1 MKKEKVVNLGCG
13 NRLIK
18 GGVNLDRLKHRKEV
32 DVVHNLNDLPWPF
45 EDEQFD
51 KVVALAIF
59 EHLDIDLL
67 TCLDESW
74 RILKPGGLLVIKLP
88 IARNIKSWD
97 DPTHRRP
104 YTLLTLD
111 YFCPDTQYGKKYK
124 FYTDRKWKYVKKPWV
139 NNSKSSFWAHME
151 KI

>member
-1 MKKEKVVNLGCG
+1 MNILNLGCG
-13 NRLIK
+13 NRPLK
-18 GGVNLDRLKHRKEV
+18 GAINLDISKHHSYV
-32 DVVHNLNDLPWPF
+32 DVVHDLNNLPWPF

-51 KVVALAIF
+51 KIAALAVL

-67 TCLDESW
+67 QSINECW
-74 RILKPGGLLVIKLP
+74 RILKPGGLLIVKLP
-88 IARNIKSWD
+88 LAKNVKSWD

-111 YFCPDTQYGKKYK
+111 YFCPSTEYGKKYK
-124 FYTDRKWKYVKKPWV
+124 FYTDKKWKYIKKPRA
-139 NNSKSSFWAHME
+139 NRSKSSLWATME